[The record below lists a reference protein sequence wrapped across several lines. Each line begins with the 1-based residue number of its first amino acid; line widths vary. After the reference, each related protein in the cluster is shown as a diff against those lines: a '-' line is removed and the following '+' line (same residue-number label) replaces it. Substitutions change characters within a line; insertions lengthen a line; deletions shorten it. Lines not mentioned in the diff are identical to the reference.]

1 MRARLFAIISNT
13 FTETLRQPIYGV
25 VIGIAVLFLAL
36 SPSLAMFTLDDDN
49 QLLKD
54 VGLSTLLVAGLFLAI
69 FSAAGVVTEE
79 IENKTVLTVISK
91 TVSRPLFIVGKFLG
105 LAGAVVLALYLLSLV
120 FLMTARHGV
129 LMRSDEKSDHVV
141 ITLGYGAGLITVLVG
156 LAGNYFYRWRFTST
170 AAFLGTILATFVII
184 MLFFIDPKWKYHPAP
199 QNLNLELAGPILL
212 IMIASLIFT
221 AIAVAV
227 ATRLGLVLTLITC
240 ILLFMLGNVVNFWL
254 GPIATQSGISSY
266 LAWIVLAMVPAIN
279 IFVVTNAIYDGTAI
293 PLSYIGQTALYA
305 FIYVSAALLFA
316 IALFRRREI
325 G

>member
-1 MRARLFAIISNT
+1 MWARLFAVVSNT

-25 VIGIAVLFLAL
+25 VVGIAILFLAL
-36 SPSLAMFTLDDDN
+36 SPSLVMFTLDDDN

-54 VGLSTLLVAGLFLAI
+54 INLSTLLVAGLFLAI

-79 IENKTVLTVISK
+79 IDNKTILTVISK

-105 LAGAVVLALYLLSLV
+105 LAGAVILALYLLSLV
-120 FLMTARHGV
+120 FLMTVRHGV
-129 LMRSDEKSDHVV
+129 LMRSGDKTDYVV
-141 ITLGYGAGLITVLVG
+141 ITFGYAAGLITVLVG

-170 AAFLGTILATFVII
+170 AALLGSILATLVII
-184 MLFFIDPKWKYHPAP
+184 LLFCIDSKWQYHPAA
-199 QNLNLELAGPILL
+199 QNLNLELIGPILL

-227 ATRLGLVLTLITC
+227 ATRLGLVLTLIIC
-240 ILLFMLGNVVNFWL
+240 ILLFVLGNVVNFWL
-254 GPIATQSGISSY
+254 GPIAAQSGISSY
-266 LAWIVLAMVPAIN
+266 LAWIALAVVPAIN
-279 IFVVTNAIYDGTAI
+279 IFVVTNAIYEGTAI